1 MKPWKGKQSVRTN
14 LRARMPRLVDDYFSA
29 GETALA
35 LGTSWE
41 EMHRFRL
48 LTKRFRYTLE
58 IFRHAYGPGIEQRIE
73 LLKQVQTLL
82 SEMNDCVVT
91 SGMLAEMPGM
101 DDVREQLSRKAEQKK
116 DRLQSLWGMH

>member
-1 MKPWKGKQSVRTN
+1 MKQWKGKQSVRTN
-14 LRARMPRLVDDYFSA
+14 LCARMPGLVDDYFSA
-29 GETALA
+29 GDVALA
-35 LGTSWE
+35 AGTAWE

-82 SEMNDCVVT
+82 GEMNDCVVT
-91 SGMLAEMPGM
+91 SGMLAQLEGTEP
-101 DDVREQLSRKAEQKK
+101 VRKHLDEKAEQKK
-116 DRLQSLWGMH
+116 GRL